1 MEIAEFIK
9 KLEVEFEEV
18 SPGTLRPDTNFR
30 HLKEWSS
37 MHALIIIAVVDT
49 EYNVTLKGEEL
60 RSVST
65 ISDLFDLVKKKKPAH
80 GNI

>member
-1 MEIAEFIK
+1 MEISEFIK
-9 KLEVEFEEV
+9 KLEVEFEELT
-18 SPGTLRPDTNFR
+18 PGTLQPETNFR

-49 EYNVTLKGEEL
+49 EYNVSLKGEEL
-60 RSVST
+60 RAVST
-65 ISDLFDLVKKKKPAH
+65 ISDLFDLVTKKKSAH